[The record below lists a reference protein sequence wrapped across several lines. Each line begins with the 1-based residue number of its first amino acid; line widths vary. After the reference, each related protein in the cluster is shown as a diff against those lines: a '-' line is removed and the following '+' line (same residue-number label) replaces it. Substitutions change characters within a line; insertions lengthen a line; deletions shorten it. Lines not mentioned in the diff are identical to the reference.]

1 MIFGRCPRRRRSE
14 PSLGVFTRRDVHG
27 RAELEVEIWH
37 SGGGVGS
44 TCVFF
49 CTFGFF
55 SVALHLNTALETGQ
69 PSIRHVRTV
78 GWTTYLGMEEDWS
91 SSGVMIPVLLL
102 QRFLGVCPCSISS
115 RV

>member
-27 RAELEVEIWH
+27 RAELEVEFWH

-49 CTFGFF
+49 LYIWLFLSGF
-55 SVALHLNTALETGQ
+55 ALEYRVGN
-69 PSIRHVRTV
+69 RTAFF
-78 GWTTYLGMEEDWS
+78 WACPNCWMDYLPRDGGGLE
-91 SSGVMIPVLLL
+91 
-102 QRFLGVCPCSISS
+102 
-115 RV
+115 

>member
-55 SVALHLNTALETGQ
+55 SVALHLEHRVGNRTAFFWACPSCWMDYLPRDGGGLE
-69 PSIRHVRTV
+69 
-78 GWTTYLGMEEDWS
+78 
-91 SSGVMIPVLLL
+91 
-102 QRFLGVCPCSISS
+102 
-115 RV
+115 